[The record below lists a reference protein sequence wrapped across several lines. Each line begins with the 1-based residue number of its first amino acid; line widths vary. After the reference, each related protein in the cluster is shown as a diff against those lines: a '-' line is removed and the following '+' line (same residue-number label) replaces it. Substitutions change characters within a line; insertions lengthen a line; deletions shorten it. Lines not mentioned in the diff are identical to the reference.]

1 MSFLKGLQVS
11 SSALSAER
19 VRLNILS
26 TNIANAN
33 TTKTDEGGPY
43 RRKDVIFTAR
53 SAGENF
59 SNLMRMA
66 FDDELKEVQVSGIH
80 EDRSPPKRLYDPQHP
95 HADEDGYVE
104 MPNISVMEEMV
115 NIITSTRSFEANTT
129 ALNSTKS
136 MAETALKIGRG

>member
-1 MSFLKGLQVS
+1 MSFLKGLQIS

-19 VRLNILS
+19 VRLNVLS
-26 TNIANAN
+26 SNIANAN
-33 TTKTDEGGPY
+33 VTQTDEGGPY
-43 RRKDVIFTAR
+43 KRKDVLF
-53 SAGENF
+53 SAVSSGEKF
-59 SNLMRMA
+59 GNLMRMA
-66 FDDELKEVQVSGIH
+66 LDPDLKEVKVTGIV
-80 EDRSPPKRLYDPQHP
+80 EDSKPPKRVYDPDHP
-95 HADEDGYVE
+95 HANADGFVE

>member
-1 MSFLKGLQVS
+1 MGFLKGLQVS

-43 RRKDVIFTAR
+43 RRKDVVYTAQ
-53 SAGENF
+53 SAGDKFE
-59 SNLMRMA
+59 NLMRSA
-66 FDDELKEVQVSGIH
+66 FDNELKEVKVVGIS
-80 EDRSPPKRLYDPQHP
+80 EDKNPPKRVFNPDHP
-95 HADEDGYVE
+95 HADEEGFVN

-115 NIITSTRSFEANTT
+115 NIITSTRAFEANTT

>member
-33 TTKTDEGGPY
+33 TTETDEGGPY

-53 SAGENF
+53 SAGDKF
-59 SNLMRMA
+59 SDLMRMA
-66 FDDELKEVQVSGIH
+66 FDDELKEVHVSGIH
-80 EDRSPPKRLYDPQHP
+80 EDQSPPKKVYDPQHP
-95 HADEDGYVE
+95 HADKEGYVA

>member
-1 MSFLKGLQVS
+1 MGFLKGLQVS
-11 SSALSAER
+11 SSALAAER

-43 RRKDVIFTAR
+43 RRKDVVYSAT

-59 SNLMRMA
+59 SGLMRQA
-66 FDDELKEVQVSGIH
+66 FDDELKEVKVVGIT
-80 EDRSPPKRLYDPQHP
+80 EDQAPPKQVYNPSHP
-95 HADEDGYVE
+95 HADEDGFVS

-115 NIITSTRSFEANTT
+115 NIITSTRAYEANTT